1 MLVTTP
7 QFSFRFYSVSSYRPV
22 TAAWTPAWQTP
33 PVRACSVVLQTA
45 GEAVAVTQAAAALG
59 VAVGTDAGRPGCRGR

>member
-1 MLVTTP
+1 M
-7 QFSFRFYSVSSYRPV
+7 SSYRPV

-45 GEAVAVTQAAAALG
+45 EEAVAVTQAAGAAAALG